1 MGKRR
6 GDDLYHAAPAKGT
19 VPVASKDFISQIMR
33 RSHLSNR
40 LSNSSLSY
48 PPPLLLRSTKG
59 FGLPPQVAGADQLIK
74 YGVAMA
80 LSRGCEGGV

>member
-1 MGKRR
+1 MICIMQRR
-6 GDDLYHAAPAKGT
+6 QKG
-19 VPVASKDFISQIMR
+19 PSPWPQRISLVKSWDVRILAII
-33 RSHLSNR
+33 SAIP
-40 LSNSSLSY
+40 SLTY

-59 FGLPPQVAGADQLIK
+59 FGLPPQVAGLDQLIK